1 MSSKTIMQ
9 KWMQESHAD
18 EAIIEKGVLTNYALK
33 RNNFTFLRYVD
44 HMFSSFIQIL
54 GLYYIRL
61 FKIVTR

>member
-1 MSSKTIMQ
+1 
-9 KWMQESHAD
+9 MQESHAD

-44 HMFSSFIQIL
+44 HMFPSFIQIL